1 MPRAAVGRFDK
12 GMEKPCR
19 ACGSTFR
26 PAFVYQVAITARLA
40 EAPSHRKSIFEYA
53 PQSHGASDY
62 NRVVDWLLASAATQH
77 QSSGASTDAPAAA

>member
-1 MPRAAVGRFDK
+1 
-12 GMEKPCR
+12 MEKPCR

-53 PQSHGASDY
+53 PQSHGAADY
-62 NRVVDWLLASAATQH
+62 NRVVDWVLASNEATQ
-77 QSSGASTDAPAAA
+77 QAGTRTADATAAA